1 MVPARGGV
9 QVQPVAD
16 PSRPAEQNPQTI
28 TAKSFDFPGPVR
40 LRRSYIVASTPRCGS
55 TFLCSLLWQTGV
67 LGAPSEYWN
76 CHKSGARKTIG
87 IRMMERLEA
96 TSGADYLTKL
106 LACRTSQ
113 NGVFGVKVHFFD
125 FQEVLRG
132 FPHMLEMLAPVT
144 FISIEREDKIA
155 QAVSLARSLQTGAWI
170 AGRNRQRPDLTYDR
184 DLISRCLTSL
194 EAQRLGWVRWFETSR
209 IDPHRVSY
217 EKLAADTGGVVS
229 GIVELLG
236 VQGDE
241 PHEIEVRTVQRQTDG
256 TNKEWASRFESEL
269 LAATES
275 RRATAAIEPD
285 RSPPTAGN
293 GRSAPNRQSRPAQSV
308 EHFFDRYDR
317 IKFTEAEDRQG
328 GLGVFAKKRRR
339 DRYEAI
345 IGRNRELFQSAR
357 VLDVQCGGGI
367 WSLAALDAG
376 AAHAVG
382 VDSHVKPIEIARQT
396 FRKYGVKSGSYEF
409 VRAKLFAA
417 LRTFSPGTFD
427 LILCQ
432 DSLSD
437 LHFFFNQ
444 LQRLEPKHVIL
455 DTAISSRRRRPAV
468 VFKTTT
474 FKLRDPKTTAPEA
487 KPRRR
492 IASIVA
498 LPNHAVISMLCERF
512 GFRCRLV
519 DWQTLGI
526 TNWVGIADYENDR
539 RRTYVLDRLP

>member
-1 MVPARGGV
+1 MVPARGGA
-9 QVQPVAD
+9 QVKPVPD

-40 LRRSYIVASTPRCGS
+40 LRKSYIVASTPRCGS

-96 TSGADYLTKL
+96 TSGPDYLTKL

-132 FPHMLEMLAPVT
+132 FPQVLEVLAPVT

-155 QAVSLARSLQTGAWI
+155 QAVSLARSLQTGAWT
-170 AGRNRQRPDLTYDR
+170 AGRNRQRPDVTYDR

-194 EAQRLGWVRWFETSR
+194 EAQRLGWARWFETNR
-209 IDPHRVSY
+209 IDAHAVTY

-229 GIVELLG
+229 SIVELLG
-236 VQGDE
+236 AQGDE
-241 PHEIEVRTVQRQTDG
+241 PHEIQVRTIQRQSDG
-256 TNKEWASRFESEL
+256 TNKEWASRFKSEIK
-269 LAATES
+269 AGTES
-275 RRATAAIEPD
+275 RQTTEAIERD
-285 RSPPTAGN
+285 RFP
-293 GRSAPNRQSRPAQSV
+293 PNRHSGAAQSV
-308 EHFFDRYDR
+308 AHFFDRYDR
-317 IKFTEAEDRQG
+317 IKFTDAEDRQG

-376 AAHAVG
+376 AARVVG
-382 VDSHVKPIEIARQT
+382 VDSRLKPIETAKQT
-396 FRKYGVKSGSYEF
+396 FGKYGVEPNSYEF
-409 VRAKLFAA
+409 IKAKVFAA
-417 LRTFSPGTFD
+417 LRTLDPGAFD

-437 LHFFFNQ
+437 LHCFFDEA
-444 LQRLEPKHVIL
+444 QRLKPKHVIL
-455 DTAISSRRRRPAV
+455 DTAISHRKPPVV

-474 FKLRDPKTTAPEA
+474 FKLRDPKATAPEA
-487 KPRRR
+487 NPRRR

-512 GFRCRLV
+512 GFRCRFV
-519 DWQTLGI
+519 DWQSLGI
-526 TNWVGIADYENDR
+526 TNWVGITDYENDR
-539 RRTYVLDRLP
+539 RRTYVLERLP